1 MRILSS
7 SQLTKSFSRAGK
19 KAAQVTTTIDR
30 GTSQRGQVRFETLWP
45 GLLDFLP
52 LVRLLVFIQPI
63 ENRMAYNNLAE
74 FVQVLERAGE
84 LKRIGYPVKADLE
97 ISEIADRVMKANGP
111 ALLFENIPGKQIPL
125 LINAFGSTKRMA
137 LALGVEDI
145 EDIAGDIDKL
155 IRTKPPKTFRD
166 KLQLLRE
173 LVKLAGIP
181 PKIVN
186 QGACQ
191 EVIQREPDL
200 GILPVLTCWPGD
212 AGPFITL
219 PMVFSKDPQSGTRNV
234 GLYRMQVFDQRTT
247 GMHWHLHKVGARH
260 FQHQKEKYGRL
271 ELAVCLGGDPAMIY
285 AATAPLPDQID
296 EILFTGFLRKKGVE
310 LVKGITVDV
319 EVAANSDVV
328 IEGYVD
334 PAEPLRREGPF
345 GDHTGFYSLAD
356 DYPVFHVT
364 CITHRK
370 NPIYPTTI
378 VGRPPMEDA
387 YLGKTTERLFLPLL
401 RLTLPE
407 IVDMNLPVHGVFHN
421 LALISI
427 KKEYPAHARKVMHAL
442 WGLGQMMFTKT
453 LIVVDHD
460 VNLHDLAEVTWVVG
474 NNIDP
479 RRDIVFVEGP
489 VDVLD
494 HAAPTLGYGSK
505 FGIDATRKWR
515 SEGFE
520 REWPGAIVMDEKTK
534 KYIDSIWQK
543 LGL

>member
-1 MRILSS
+1 MTYDN
-7 SQLTKSFSRAGK
+7 LT
-19 KAAQVTTTIDR
+19 
-30 GTSQRGQVRFETLWP
+30 
-45 GLLDFLP
+45 
-52 LVRLLVFIQPI
+52 
-63 ENRMAYNNLAE
+63 E

-84 LKRIGYPVKADLE
+84 LKRISHPVNAELE
-97 ISEIADRVMKANGP
+97 ITEIADRVMKSAGP
-111 ALLFENIPGKQIPL
+111 ALLFENVIGKTLPV
-125 LINAFGSTKRMA
+125 LINAFGSVKRMA
-137 LALGVEDI
+137 LALGVKDI
-145 EDIAGDIDKL
+145 EEIANEITKL
-155 IRTKPPKTFRD
+155 IQTRPPKTFKD
-166 KLQLLRE
+166 KLQLLGA

-181 PKIVN
+181 PRFVKEA
-186 QGACQ
+186 ACQ
-191 EVIQREPDL
+191 TVVIRDPDL
-200 GILPVLTCWPGD
+200 NLLPVLTCWPGD

-219 PMVFSKDPQSGTRNV
+219 PMVFSKDPARGTRNV
-234 GLYRMQVFDQRTT
+234 GLYRMQVFDRRTT

-260 FQHQKEKYGRL
+260 FQQQKENKNKL

-285 AATAPLPDQID
+285 AATAPLPPQID

-319 EVAANSDVV
+319 EVPANSDIV

-364 CITHRK
+364 CITHRQ

-387 YLGKTTERLFLPLL
+387 YLGKATERLFLPLL
-401 RLTLPE
+401 RVTLPE
-407 IVDMNLPVHGVFHN
+407 IVDMNLPVQGVFHN
-421 LALISI
+421 LAIISI

-460 VNLHDLAEVTWVVG
+460 VNVQDLAEITWVVG
-474 NNIDP
+474 NHIEP
-479 RRDIVFVEGP
+479 KRDTVFADGP
-489 VDVLD
+489 VDILD
-494 HAAPTLGYGSK
+494 HAAPMLGYGSK

-520 REWPGAIVMDEKTK
+520 REWPDAIVMDEKTK
-534 KYIDSIWQK
+534 KHVDAIWAK
-543 LGL
+543 LGI

>member
-1 MRILSS
+1 
-7 SQLTKSFSRAGK
+7 
-19 KAAQVTTTIDR
+19 
-30 GTSQRGQVRFETLWP
+30 
-45 GLLDFLP
+45 
-52 LVRLLVFIQPI
+52 
-63 ENRMAYNNLAE
+63 MAYNSLQD
-74 FVQVLERAGE
+74 FLQVLEREGE
-84 LKRIGYPVKADLE
+84 LKRISHPVKAELE
-97 ISEIADRVMKANGP
+97 ITEIADRVMKSAGP
-111 ALLFENIPGKQIPL
+111 ALLFENVVGKNIPV

-137 LALGVEDI
+137 LALGVKDI
-145 EDIAGDIDKL
+145 EEIAAEITKL
-155 IRTKPPKTFRD
+155 IQTRPPKTFKD
-166 KLQLLRE
+166 KLQLLGA
-173 LVKLAGIP
+173 LVKMAGIP
-181 PKIVN
+181 PKMVKEA
-186 QGACQ
+186 ACQ
-191 EVIQREPDL
+191 EVVNRDPDL
-200 GILPVLTCWPGD
+200 NLLPVLTCWPGD

-219 PMVFSKDPQSGTRNV
+219 PMVFSKDAVKGTRNV
-234 GLYRMQVFDQRTT
+234 GLYRMQVFDRRTT

-260 FQHQKEKYGRL
+260 FQQQKENRGKL

-285 AATAPLPDQID
+285 AATAPLPPQID

-310 LVKGITVDV
+310 LIKGVTVDI
-319 EVAANSDVV
+319 EVPANSDIV

-364 CITHRK
+364 CITQRK

-387 YLGKTTERLFLPLL
+387 YLGKATERLFLPLL
-401 RLTLPE
+401 RVTLPE

-421 LALISI
+421 LAIISI
-427 KKEYPAHARKVMHAL
+427 KKEYPAHGRKVMHAL

-460 VNLHDLAEVTWVVG
+460 VNVHDLAEVTWVVG
-474 NNIDP
+474 NNIEP
-479 RRDIVFVEGP
+479 KRDTIFSDGP

-494 HAAPTLGYGSK
+494 HAAPVLGYGSK
-505 FGIDATRKWR
+505 LGLDATRKWR

-520 REWPGAIVMDEKTK
+520 REWPDAIVMDEKTK
-534 KYIDSIWQK
+534 KNIDAIWEK

>member
-1 MRILSS
+1 
-7 SQLTKSFSRAGK
+7 
-19 KAAQVTTTIDR
+19 
-30 GTSQRGQVRFETLWP
+30 
-45 GLLDFLP
+45 
-52 LVRLLVFIQPI
+52 
-63 ENRMAYNNLAE
+63 MAYNSLQD
-74 FVQVLERAGE
+74 FLQVLEREGE
-84 LKRIGYPVKADLE
+84 LKRIFHPVKAQLE
-97 ISEIADRVMKANGP
+97 ITEIADRVMKSAGP
-111 ALLFENIPGKQIPL
+111 ALLFENVVGKNIPV

-137 LALGVEDI
+137 LALGVTDI
-145 EDIAGDIDKL
+145 EEIAAEITKL
-155 IRTKPPKTFRD
+155 IQTRPPKSFKD
-166 KLQLLRE
+166 KLQLLGE

-181 PKIVN
+181 PKMVKEA
-186 QGACQ
+186 ACQ
-191 EVIQREPDL
+191 EVVNRDPDL
-200 GILPVLTCWPGD
+200 NLLPVLTCWPGD

-219 PMVFSKDPQSGTRNV
+219 PMVFSKDAVKGTRNV
-234 GLYRMQVFDQRTT
+234 GLYRMQVFDRRTT

-260 FQHQKEKYGRL
+260 FQQQKEHKGKL

-285 AATAPLPDQID
+285 AATAPLPPQID

-310 LVKGITVDV
+310 LIKCLTVDI
-319 EVAANSDVV
+319 EVPANSDIV

-387 YLGKTTERLFLPLL
+387 YLGKATERLFLPLL
-401 RLTLPE
+401 RVTLPE
-407 IVDMNLPVHGVFHN
+407 IADMNLPVHGVFHN
-421 LALISI
+421 LAIISI
-427 KKEYPAHARKVMHAL
+427 TKEYPAHGRKVMHAL

-460 VNLHDLAEVTWVVG
+460 VNVHDLAEVTWVVG
-474 NNIDP
+474 NNIEP
-479 RRDIVFVEGP
+479 KRDAIFSDGP

-494 HAAPTLGYGSK
+494 HAAPMLGYGSK
-505 FGIDATRKWR
+505 LGLDATRKWR

-520 REWPGAIVMDEKTK
+520 REWPDAIVMDEKTK
-534 KYIDSIWQK
+534 NYVDSIWAK
-543 LGL
+543 LGIS

>member
-1 MRILSS
+1 
-7 SQLTKSFSRAGK
+7 
-19 KAAQVTTTIDR
+19 
-30 GTSQRGQVRFETLWP
+30 
-45 GLLDFLP
+45 
-52 LVRLLVFIQPI
+52 
-63 ENRMAYNNLAE
+63 MAYDNLAE
-74 FVQVLERAGE
+74 FVQILERAGE
-84 LKRIGYPVKADLE
+84 LKRISHPVNAELE
-97 ISEIADRVMKANGP
+97 ITEIADRVMKAAGP
-111 ALLFENIPGKQIPL
+111 ALLFENVVGKTIPL

-137 LALGVEDI
+137 LALGVNDI
-145 EDIAGDIDKL
+145 EEIAAAISKLIQTRPPKNFKDKL
-155 IRTKPPKTFRD
+155 G
-166 KLQLLRE
+166 LLGE

-181 PKIVN
+181 PRIVKEA
-186 QGACQ
+186 ACQ
-191 EVIQREPDL
+191 DVVIRDPDL
-200 GILPVLTCWPGD
+200 NLLPVLTCWPGD

-219 PMVFSKDPQSGTRNV
+219 PMVFSKDPGKGTRNV
-234 GLYRMQVFDQRTT
+234 GLYRMQVFDRRTT

-260 FQHQKEKYGRL
+260 FQQQKENKGKL

-285 AATAPLPDQID
+285 AATAPLPPQID
-296 EILFTGFLRKKGVE
+296 EILFTGFLRKKGLD
-310 LVKGITVDV
+310 LVKGVTVDV
-319 EVAANSDVV
+319 EVPANSDIV

-387 YLGKTTERLFLPLL
+387 YLGKATERLFLPLL
-401 RLTLPE
+401 RVTLPE

-421 LALISI
+421 LAIISI

-460 VNLHDLAEVTWVVG
+460 VNVHDLAEVTWVVG
-474 NNIDP
+474 NHIEP
-479 RRDIVFVEGP
+479 KRDVIFSDGP

-494 HAAPTLGYGSK
+494 HAAPMLGYGSK
-505 FGIDATRKWR
+505 LGIDATRKWR

-520 REWPGAIVMDEKTK
+520 REWPGAIIMDEKTK
-534 KYIDSIWQK
+534 NYIDSIWDK
-543 LGL
+543 LGI

>member
-1 MRILSS
+1 
-7 SQLTKSFSRAGK
+7 
-19 KAAQVTTTIDR
+19 
-30 GTSQRGQVRFETLWP
+30 
-45 GLLDFLP
+45 
-52 LVRLLVFIQPI
+52 
-63 ENRMAYNNLAE
+63 MAYNSLQD
-74 FVQVLERAGE
+74 FLQVLEREGE
-84 LKRIGYPVKADLE
+84 LKRISHPVKAELE
-97 ISEIADRVMKANGP
+97 ITEIADRVMKSAGP
-111 ALLFENIPGKQIPL
+111 ALLFENVVGKNIPV
-125 LINAFGSTKRMA
+125 LINAFGSAKRMA
-137 LALGVEDI
+137 LALGVKDI
-145 EDIAGDIDKL
+145 EEIAAEIAKL
-155 IRTKPPKTFRD
+155 IQTRPPKSFKD
-166 KLQLLRE
+166 KLQLLGE

-181 PKIVN
+181 PKMVKEA
-186 QGACQ
+186 ACQ
-191 EVIQREPDL
+191 EVVNRDPDL
-200 GILPVLTCWPGD
+200 NLLPVLTCWPGD

-219 PMVFSKDPQSGTRNV
+219 PMVFSKDSVKGTRNV
-234 GLYRMQVFDQRTT
+234 GLYRMQVFDRRTT

-260 FQHQKEKYGRL
+260 FQQQKENKGKL

-285 AATAPLPDQID
+285 AATAPLPPQID

-310 LVKGITVDV
+310 LIKCLTVDI
-319 EVAANSDVV
+319 EVPANSDIV

-387 YLGKTTERLFLPLL
+387 YLGKATERLFLPLL
-401 RLTLPE
+401 RVTLPE

-421 LALISI
+421 LAIISI
-427 KKEYPAHARKVMHAL
+427 KKEYPAHGRKVMHAL

-460 VNLHDLAEVTWVVG
+460 VNVHDLAEVTWVVG
-474 NNIDP
+474 NNIEP
-479 RRDIVFVEGP
+479 KRDTIFSDGP

-494 HAAPTLGYGSK
+494 HAAPVLGYGSK
-505 FGIDATRKWR
+505 LGLDATRKWR

-520 REWPGAIVMDEKTK
+520 REWPDAIVMDEKTK
-534 KYIDSIWQK
+534 KHIDSIWEK

>member
-1 MRILSS
+1 
-7 SQLTKSFSRAGK
+7 
-19 KAAQVTTTIDR
+19 
-30 GTSQRGQVRFETLWP
+30 
-45 GLLDFLP
+45 
-52 LVRLLVFIQPI
+52 
-63 ENRMAYNNLAE
+63 MAYNSLQE
-74 FVQVLERAGE
+74 FVQVLARAGE
-84 LKRIGYPVKADLE
+84 LKRIAYPVKAELE
-97 ISEIADRVMKANGP
+97 ICEIADRVMKANGP
-111 ALLFENIPGKQIPL
+111 ALLFENVVGKQMPL
-125 LINAFGSTKRMA
+125 LINAFGSAKRMA
-137 LALGVEDI
+137 LALGVENI
-145 EDIAGDIDKL
+145 EEHARAIAKL
-155 IRTKPPKTFRD
+155 IQTKPPKTFKD
-166 KLQLLRE
+166 KLQLLGE
-173 LVKLAGIP
+173 LIKLAGIP

-186 QGACQ
+186 QGECQ
-191 EVIQREPDL
+191 EVVERDPDL

-219 PMVFSKDPQSGTRNV
+219 PMVFSKDPNSGMRNV
-234 GLYRMQVFDQRTT
+234 GLYRMQVYDRRTT

-260 FQHQKEKYGRL
+260 FQQQKEKSGRL

-285 AATAPLPDQID
+285 AATAPLPPQID

-319 EVAANSDVV
+319 EVPANSDVV

-364 CITHRK
+364 CITHKK
-370 NPIYPTTI
+370 NPIYPTTV

-387 YLGKTTERLFLPLL
+387 FLGKATERLFLPLL
-401 RLTLPE
+401 RVTLPE

-421 LALISI
+421 LAIISI

-460 VNLHDLAEVTWVVG
+460 VNVHNLSEVTWVVG

-479 RRDIVFVEGP
+479 KRDTLFVEGP

-494 HAAPTLGYGSK
+494 HAAPLMGYGSK
-505 FGIDATRKWR
+505 IGIDATRKWR
-515 SEGFE
+515 SEGYE
-520 REWPGAIVMDEKTK
+520 REWPGAIVMDETTK
-534 KYIDSIWQK
+534 KHIDSIWEK
-543 LGL
+543 LGI